1 LNCQYCSIN
10 EEEHKKSDVDT
21 LIDITL
27 LTLLGE
33 RNPEAKPTLER
44 VLHEWRSHALPP
56 CNDFAHN

>member
-1 LNCQYCSIN
+1 MN

>member
-1 LNCQYCSIN
+1 MN

-33 RNPEAKPTLER
+33 RNPEARDTIDRILR
-44 VLHEWRSHALPP
+44 DWRTHTLPP
-56 CNDFAHN
+56 CNDFAYN